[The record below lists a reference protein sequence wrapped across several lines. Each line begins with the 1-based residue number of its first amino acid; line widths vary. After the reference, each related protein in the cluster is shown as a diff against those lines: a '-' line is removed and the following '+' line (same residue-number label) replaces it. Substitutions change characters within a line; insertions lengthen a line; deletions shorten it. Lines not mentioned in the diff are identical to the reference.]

1 MLISGLLMYNLNC
14 HNFHIGKIILIMLLR
29 HEMRSQ
35 FNPSLLLT
43 VVFSS
48 ISALKL
54 LNSVLKKGFYASF
67 EYVVENSPC

>member
-35 FNPSLLLT
+35 LT
-43 VVFSS
+43 R
-48 ISALKL
+48 LYYQL
-54 LNSVLKKGFYASF
+54 
-67 EYVVENSPC
+67 